1 MTEVWNPADLPFP
14 QRYGPDDTLGA
25 ANEIKPET
33 VRAAAGLIR
42 QGRRYGL
49 AQVLDEGSPAQMW
62 RYWKHALLT
71 DGALPGRELGANRL
85 AFLEEAVSGATHS
98 GTHLDGLAHI
108 GIAEH
113 AYNGHRYAEVV
124 SATGVDR
131 LGIESVPPIVTRGVL
146 LDVAG
151 LEGRDMLGPTVAIT
165 DEHLEAAAA
174 RQDIEVGAGDV
185 VLVHTG
191 WGALWGVDD
200 AAYAAGEP
208 GIGLSAARWCTDRR
222 VAVIGADNWAVE
234 AVGAERDDLVFPVH
248 QHCIAQYGC
257 YLLENVRTDELV
269 RDRVHEFF
277 CAILPARLRGATAS
291 IVQPV
296 AIV

>member
-25 ANEIKPET
+25 ANEITPET

-42 QGRRYGL
+42 EGRRYGL
-49 AQVLDEGSPAQMW
+49 AQVLDESSPVQMW

-71 DGALPGRELGANRL
+71 DGAMPGREQGANRL
-85 AFLEEAVSGATHS
+85 AFLEEAVSGAMHS

-108 GIAEH
+108 GIAGH
-113 AYNGHRYAEVV
+113 TYNGHRYADVV
-124 SATGVDR
+124 GATGVDR

-151 LEGRDMLGPTVAIT
+151 LEGRDVLGPTEAIT
-165 DEHLEAAAA
+165 DEHLAAAAA
-174 RQDIEVGAGDV
+174 RHGVEVGAGDV

-191 WGALWGVDD
+191 WGALWGVDA

-234 AVGAERDDLVFPVH
+234 VVGAERDDLVFPVH

-257 YLLENVRTDELV
+257 YLLENVRTDQLV